1 MHELHL
7 RYLDA
12 RLVGEAGPPRAA
24 EVRLRARA
32 HGRLLA
38 RDRVSPGPER
48 RRPARLAVV
57 REQRAPAK
65 TARV

>member
-12 RLVGEAGPPRAA
+12 RLAGEAVPPRAA

-38 RDRVSPGPER
+38 RDRVTAAPER
-48 RRPARLAVV
+48 RRPVPLAVV
-57 REQRAPAK
+57 REQRAPAR

>member
-12 RLVGEAGPPRAA
+12 RLAGEAAPPRAA

-32 HGRLLA
+32 QARLLA
-38 RDRVSPGPER
+38 RDRVTAGPER
-48 RRPARLAVV
+48 RRPVSLAVV
-57 REQRAPAK
+57 REQRAPAR

>member
-12 RLVGEAGPPRAA
+12 RLAGEAAPPGAA

-38 RDRVSPGPER
+38 RDRVAPGSER
-48 RRPARLAVV
+48 RAPARLAAV
-57 REQRAPAK
+57 REQRAPAR

>member
-12 RLVGEAGPPRAA
+12 RLAGEAAPPRAA

-32 HGRLLA
+32 QGRLLD
-38 RDRVSPGPER
+38 RDRVAPDPER
-48 RRPARLAVV
+48 RRPVRLAVV
-57 REQRAPAK
+57 RERRAPAR
-65 TARV
+65 TARI